1 MTICDFCTEMRR
13 VTLKELREVFGMVPV
28 SLPIKKS
35 RWFGP
40 LKHKYDTIWIKADNN
55 RGKEIRMCKENMVTW
70 CWLKWMLSFG
80 LFQEDAHVQN
90 KYGND

>member
-1 MTICDFCTEMRR
+1 MAPEPAR
-13 VTLKELREVFGMVPV
+13 G
-28 SLPIKKS
+28 
-35 RWFGP
+35 
-40 LKHKYDTIWIKADNN
+40 DTIWIKADNN
-55 RGKEIRMCKENMVTW
+55 RGKKIRMSKENMVTW